1 MPITTASEYKTH
13 RGITGSDY
21 DTLIGNLITQEQAW
35 LERRLGR
42 AFDEATYTDEAYDGT
57 GTGELWL
64 DNRPVSALTA
74 VKILASDGTT
84 TTLDSGDYRL
94 VDSQYIHR
102 LKSTGWDAVSP
113 WDGYSGPCF
122 PRGHGNI
129 LVTYTAGYAADEHP
143 EDLVKLMF
151 QLVDIALDERGQNP
165 VIQQRADGV
174 VQRTRMSPAD
184 AERARSDLVRPWKRV
199 SV

>member
-1 MPITTASEYKTH
+1 VPITTASNYKTS
-13 RGITGSDY
+13 RGVPGSDY
-21 DTLIGNLITQEQAW
+21 DTIIADIITQQQAW
-35 LERRLGR
+35 LERQCGR

-64 DNRPVSALTA
+64 DNRPVSTLTA

-122 PRGHGNI
+122 PRGHGNV
-129 LVTYTAGYAADEHP
+129 LVTYTAGYGSGEHP
-143 EDLVKLMF
+143 DDLVSLMY
-151 QLVDIALDERGQNP
+151 QLVDIALHDRGHSAL
-165 VIQQRADGV
+165 IQQQADGV
-174 VQRTRMSPAD
+174 VQRTRMTPTD
-184 AERARSDLVRPWKRV
+184 AEKVKADLIRPWKRV